1 MDADTIQALRAL
13 CGKIREM
20 THILD
25 SWLVLQ
31 SKESVLVGSRLPKE
45 VKVQQNRFIPL
56 IKWPH
61 DWPTLGAMRHLAK
74 NRHKSGLDKVF
85 IKVGKRVVINEQAF
99 FEWIKA
105 HSKNRVCSADR
116 H

>member
-13 CGKIREM
+13 CGKVREV

-25 SWLVLQ
+25 SWLTLQ
-31 SKESVLVGSRLPKE
+31 SKQNAMAGSRLPEE
-45 VKVQQNRFIPL
+45 VSVQQNRFIPL

-61 DWPTLGAMRHLAK
+61 DWPTLGALRHLAK
-74 NRHKSGLDKVF
+74 NRHKRGLDKVF
-85 IKVGKRVVINEQAF
+85 IKVGKRVVIDEQAF

-105 HSKNRVCSADR
+105 HSKNLARSANR